1 MPRRVDC
8 EYASE
13 DEFLRAAIRY
23 EPEEGVF
30 YRLLSAKPLLIG
42 KQTGGVNSRGY
53 SLVRYCWRTKFKSG
67 LAHRLAFFLM
77 EGSWPAGVIDHIDGD
92 KLNNR
97 WVNLRHVT
105 GAENHANT
113 LTRVSRSVGKMGG
126 KYYPLIGQGF
136 DCPREAALFAEAFS
150 GAFDG
155 HA

>member
-30 YRLLSAKPLLIG
+30 YRLLSAKPLLVG

-53 SLVRYCWRTKFKSG
+53 SLVRYCWRKKFKSR

-105 GAENHANT
+105 IEQNLANT
-113 LTRVSRSVGKMGG
+113 PRGRCRTVVTIGGLFFPVFTEGFSTRG
-126 KYYPLIGQGF
+126 
-136 DCPREAALFAEAFS
+136 EAEQFRAEALTILGLF
-150 GAFDG
+150 
-155 HA
+155 